1 MNIRGSF
8 ENVTDQLLLNNID
21 FIKIVRGA
29 LPQVFIQ
36 YTISLCAKA
45 L

>member
-21 FIKIVRGA
+21 FIKIVRGGVA
-29 LPQVFIQ
+29 PNF
-36 YTISLCAKA
+36 YTVYNFTVC
-45 L
+45 